1 MTHQWHSQNR
11 FQGAISHY
19 VKTRSTKM
27 LGERGTGDLN
37 VFGLWGREEFLP
49 DARNEEGDF
58 DSVLPSF

>member
-1 MTHQWHSQNR
+1 
-11 FQGAISHY
+11 
-19 VKTRSTKM
+19 M